1 MNPAQAA
8 ASRLRAS
15 AADGRL
21 DEVCQRQ
28 TVRVLGVLGSAARPT
43 SKEPKDL
50 DIAVGFLEP
59 DRSMVLTLLTELT
72 ELIAYDNVDLVLIDG
87 AEPLLRARAFA
98 GVGLYEHTQGAWAT
112 EQMAAHA
119 EARDTAWMRR
129 LDLKALAHHR

>member
-1 MNPAQAA
+1 M
-8 ASRLRAS
+8 
-15 AADGRL
+15 
-21 DEVCQRQ
+21 
-28 TVRVLGVLGSAARPT
+28 RVLGVLGSAARPT

-50 DIAVGFLEP
+50 DIAVGYLEP